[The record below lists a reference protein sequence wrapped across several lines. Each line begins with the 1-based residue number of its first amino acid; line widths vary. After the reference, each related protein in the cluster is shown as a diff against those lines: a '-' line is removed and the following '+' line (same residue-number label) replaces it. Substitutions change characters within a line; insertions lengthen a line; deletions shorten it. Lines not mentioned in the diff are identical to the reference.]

1 MVKMLKARGESLFH
15 NSSKS
20 NANLIFTG
28 RVNFRKVKTI
38 AIFLTNIRG
47 NPQNCVFPQSAAT
60 LWRIQYLN

>member
-1 MVKMLKARGESLFH
+1 MLKGREESLFH

-20 NANLIFTG
+20 NGNLIFTG
-28 RVNFRKVKTI
+28 TVLISVKVKII

-60 LWRIQYLN
+60 LW